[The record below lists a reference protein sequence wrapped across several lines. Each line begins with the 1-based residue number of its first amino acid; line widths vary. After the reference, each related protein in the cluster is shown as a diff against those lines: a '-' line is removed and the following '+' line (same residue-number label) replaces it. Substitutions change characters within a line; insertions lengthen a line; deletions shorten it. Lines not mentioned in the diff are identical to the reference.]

1 MLLKRSSNTTQ
12 KIIGIKNTPY
22 RQQKLLE
29 REEMLKLD
37 KMIEQLK
44 RNKKKYLLVVI
55 MIAITFNSTTLIAF
69 ANGASLDSIN
79 KAGMT
84 ILELVR
90 EVGYWVC
97 IIMGAKDIITNAM
110 RGHID
115 RIGTV
120 ITMYAL
126 AFGAL
131 FFLPWIFDIIKSIF
145 N

>member
-1 MLLKRSSNTTQ
+1 MLLKRSSKEAQ
-12 KIIGIKNTPY
+12 IVIGIKNTPA
-22 RQQKLLE
+22 RQQKLYE
-29 REEMLKLD
+29 REQLSKLEKML
-37 KMIEQLK
+37 EHLK
-44 RNKKKYLLVVI
+44 KNKKKYLLVVV
-55 MIAITFNSTTLIAF
+55 MIAISFNASTLTVLADSASIA
-69 ANGASLDSIN
+69 AID

-90 EVGYWVC
+90 KVGYWVC
-97 IIMGAKDIITNAM
+97 IIMGTKDIITNAM
-110 RGHID
+110 RGHVD